1 VLAQVTACAFRFLRQ
16 PSRPTPPT
24 PLASNSRAAGSGKP
38 LRNAE
43 CVVYAKKPFG
53 RPQAVLAYLARYTHQ
68 VAISNSRLISADQ
81 TGVTFK

>member
-1 VLAQVTACAFRFLRQ
+1 MRL
-16 PSRPTPPT
+16 
-24 PLASNSRAAGSGKP
+24 PLPAPAEQTYAADATGKTIAAGSGKP

>member
-1 VLAQVTACAFRFLRQ
+1 LRL
-16 PSRPTPPT
+16 
-24 PLASNSRAAGSGKP
+24 PLPAPAEQTHAADATGKNNSRAAGSGKP

>member
-1 VLAQVTACAFRFLRQ
+1 MTACAFRFLRQ

-24 PLASNSRAAGSGKP
+24 PLAKNNSRERGGGKP